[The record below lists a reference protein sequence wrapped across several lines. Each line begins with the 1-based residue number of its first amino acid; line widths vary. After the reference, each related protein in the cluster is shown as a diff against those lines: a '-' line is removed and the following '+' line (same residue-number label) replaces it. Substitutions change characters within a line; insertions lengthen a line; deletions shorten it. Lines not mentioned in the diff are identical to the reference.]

1 MAKGSCG
8 SWPLSMAPT
17 PFLKALRP
25 ILTLKIPQPRATLL
39 LLGVEFG
46 GNWLIRKSYWKT
58 IMFRLRLALL
68 AFLFAGSPLS
78 AQGTE
83 SPSQDAGQ
91 AATRLKLQPAGEPSP
106 ALKYQ
111 LLPDVPDQTPGN
123 AALLYYRAFS
133 PEWYTSRSRPK
144 VSEKVEAAMN
154 APLAD
159 LPKTDL
165 GWVTTSR
172 QLHELD
178 LAARRA
184 YCDWEF
190 TNRIRTE
197 GTGMLL
203 PDVQSFRELSRLLA
217 LRTRFFI
224 AGRQFDRAVNSLQTG
239 LMMSRHIAEAPLLI
253 CMLVGAACAEGQLTE
268 VENLIQAPG
277 APNLYWA
284 LTDMPRPF
292 VDLRKPFGGEKL
304 FPLAQLPML
313 KDIETS
319 HFGPEQVQTLA
330 AQFGASL
337 SWDDSRPKDRQG
349 QLSLMALTILAYP
362 TAKRALIAQGWKPE
376 DVEALPTLQVV
387 CIHAMREYLKVRDN
401 AMKWVGLPF
410 WQARPELRRVA
421 QEMKTR
427 RSNSGPEPF
436 MDLIPATLN
445 ISKAAWALE
454 RRIAALR
461 TIEAIRLHAAANDGH
476 LPATLADIHL
486 VPVPDDPITGKAF
499 LYSVKGDRFTLTGP
513 APDKDDPAL
522 VLKYEVTIA
531 K

>member
-1 MAKGSCG
+1 
-8 SWPLSMAPT
+8 
-17 PFLKALRP
+17 
-25 ILTLKIPQPRATLL
+25 
-39 LLGVEFG
+39 
-46 GNWLIRKSYWKT
+46 
-58 IMFRLRLALL
+58 MFRFRLALL
-68 AFLFAGSPLS
+68 AFLLAGPLLY
-78 AQGTE
+78 AQGAD
-83 SPSQDAGQ
+83 SPPTDGGQ
-91 AATRLKLQPAGEPSP
+91 AAIRLKLQAAGEPSP

-111 LLPDVPDQTPGN
+111 LLPDVPDQSPGN

-133 PEWYTSRSRPK
+133 PEWYTTRSRPK

-165 GWVTTSR
+165 GWITTSH

-178 LAARRA
+178 LAARRS
-184 YCDWEF
+184 YCDWDL
-190 TNRIRTE
+190 TDRVRTE
-197 GTGMLL
+197 GIGLLL
-203 PDVQSFRELSRLLA
+203 PDMQSFRELSRLLA

-224 AGRQFDRAVNSLQTG
+224 AERHYDKAVSSLQTG
-239 LMMSRHIAEAPLLI
+239 LMLSRHVAEAPVLI
-253 CMLVGAACAEGQLTE
+253 CLLVGLACAQGQLTE
-268 VENLIQAPG
+268 VENLMQAPG

-292 VDLRKPFGGEKL
+292 VDLRKGFGGEKL
-304 FPLAQLPML
+304 LLLAQLPLL

-330 AQFGASL
+330 AQFGAAL
-337 SWDDSRPKDRQG
+337 SWYDSRPKDRQG
-349 QLSLMALTILAYP
+349 QLGLMAMTLRAYP
-362 TAKRALIAQGWKPE
+362 AAKRSLIAQGWKSE
-376 DVEALPTLQVV
+376 DVEELPTVQVV
-387 CIHAMREYLKVRDN
+387 CIHALREYLKVRDN
-401 AMKWVGLPF
+401 TFKWVGLPY
-410 WQARPELRRVA
+410 WQARPELQRIE

-436 MDLIPATLN
+436 LDLIAPAANVT
-445 ISKAAWALE
+445 KAAWRLE

-499 LYSVKGDRFTLTGP
+499 QYSVKGDRFTLTGP
-513 APDKDDPAL
+513 SPDGDDLTP
-522 VLKYEVTIA
+522 VLAYDVTLA